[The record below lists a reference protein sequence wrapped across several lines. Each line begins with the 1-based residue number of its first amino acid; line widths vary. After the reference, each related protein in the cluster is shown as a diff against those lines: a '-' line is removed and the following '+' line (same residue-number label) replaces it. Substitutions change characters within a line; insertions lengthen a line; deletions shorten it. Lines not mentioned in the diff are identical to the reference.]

1 MSNNILQLPLRQFK
15 GVGPKVFS
23 KLESMGLETVEDLLF
38 HFPLRYQDKT
48 RLSCIGELK
57 EGMDAVVRGTI
68 RASGIARGRRPTL
81 IVKVDDGTGLITLR
95 FFHFRRAQA
104 QQLRIGDTITLFG
117 QPRMVGGNTEFAHP
131 EYVVGDREPQL
142 EEALT
147 PVYPVTEGMGQSTM
161 RNLTQQA
168 LTYLTQNPPE
178 DLLTG
183 LPGDSPSIT
192 DSIKFLHR
200 PSPDANTAAIVAGE
214 HPAQLRLALE
224 ELVAHQ
230 LSLLSR
236 RARTHEKTAAPV
248 NSQGK
253 LADTITSQLPFTLTG
268 AQQRVCEEIL
278 ADLRKST
285 PMLRLLQGDVGSGK
299 TLVAAL
305 TAAHMV
311 ESKHQVALMAPTEL
325 LSEQHFAGFQKW
337 FEPLGINVLWLTGQI
352 KGKARKAALERIEAG
367 EVDIIVGTHALFQ
380 DAVVFKSLGLVLVDE
395 QHRFGVNQRLS
406 LTQRGLNEITPHQ
419 LTMTA
424 TPIPRT
430 LSMVAYA
437 DLDCST
443 IDELP
448 PGRKP
453 ITTALIDNDRR
464 QSVIERVGNA
474 CQQGRQAYWVCA
486 LIEESEAL
494 DATAAEVTAEQLEA
508 ALPGLRIGLLHGRI
522 SSQEKGDIMAA
533 FAGHELD
540 ILVATT
546 VIEVGV
552 DVPNAS
558 LMIIENAER
567 FGLAQLHQLRGR
579 VGRGAVESHC
589 ILMYQSPLSQTARD
603 RLTVM
608 RESQDGFVLA
618 EKDLEIRGPGE
629 VLGTRQTGV
638 SSFRVARLP
647 EHNELLEKAQDIA
660 SNMVSTDA
668 QRAEKIEQR
677 WTRTLEA
684 FAHV

>member
-1 MSNNILQLPLRQFK
+1 
-15 GVGPKVFS
+15 
-23 KLESMGLETVEDLLF
+23 MGLETVEDLLF

-224 ELVAHQ
+224 ELLAHQ

-236 RARTHEKTAAPV
+236 RARTHEKTSVPV

-380 DAVVFKSLGLVLVDE
+380 EAVVFKSLGLVLVDE

-522 SSQEKGDIMAA
+522 SSQEKGDIMAT
-533 FAGHELD
+533 FANHELD

>member
-1 MSNNILQLPLRQFK
+1 
-15 GVGPKVFS
+15 
-23 KLESMGLETVEDLLF
+23 MGLETVEDLLF

-236 RARTHEKTAAPV
+236 RARTHEKTSAPV

-253 LADTITSQLPFTLTG
+253 LADTITSQLPFTLTD

-311 ESKHQVALMAPTEL
+311 ESQHQVALMAPTAL

-443 IDELP
+443 IDQLP

-533 FAGHELD
+533 FANHELD

>member
-352 KGKARKAALERIEAG
+352 KGKARKAALERIETG

-380 DAVVFKSLGLVLVDE
+380 EAVVFKSLGLVLVDE

-533 FAGHELD
+533 FANHELD

>member
-1 MSNNILQLPLRQFK
+1 
-15 GVGPKVFS
+15 
-23 KLESMGLETVEDLLF
+23 MGLETVEDLLF

-68 RASGIARGRRPTL
+68 RASGVARGRRPTL
-81 IVKVDDGTGLITLR
+81 IVKVDDGTGLVTLR

-117 QPRMVGGNTEFAHP
+117 QPRMGGGSTEFAHP
-131 EYVVGDREPQL
+131 EYVVGDQEPQL

-200 PSPDANTAAIVAGE
+200 PSPDANTTAIVAGE
-214 HPAQLRLALE
+214 HPTQLRLALE

-236 RARTHEKTAAPV
+236 RARTHEKTAASV
-248 NSQGK
+248 NSEGK
-253 LADTITSQLPFTLTG
+253 LAGAITSQLPFTLTG
-268 AQQRVCEEIL
+268 AQQRVCGEIL
-278 ADLRKST
+278 ADLRKAT

-337 FEPLGINVLWLTGQI
+337 FEPLGINVLWLTGQV
-352 KGKARKAALERIEAG
+352 KGKARKVALERIEAG

-494 DATAAEVTAEQLEA
+494 EATAAEVTAEQLTA

-533 FAGHELD
+533 FAGHDLD

-668 QRAEKIEQR
+668 ERAEKIEQR

>member
-1 MSNNILQLPLRQFK
+1 
-15 GVGPKVFS
+15 
-23 KLESMGLETVEDLLF
+23 MGLETVEDLLF

-178 DLLTG
+178 NLLTG

-200 PSPDANTAAIVAGE
+200 PSPDANTAEIVAGE

-253 LADTITSQLPFTLTG
+253 LADAITSQLPFTLTG
-268 AQQRVCEEIL
+268 AQQRVCEEIV

-380 DAVVFKSLGLVLVDE
+380 EAVVFKSLGLVLVDE

-533 FAGHELD
+533 FANHELD

>member
-1 MSNNILQLPLRQFK
+1 
-15 GVGPKVFS
+15 
-23 KLESMGLETVEDLLF
+23 MGLETVEDLLF

-236 RARTHEKTAAPV
+236 RARTHEKTSAPV

-253 LADTITSQLPFTLTG
+253 LADTIASQLPFTLTD

-278 ADLRKST
+278 ADLWKST

>member
-1 MSNNILQLPLRQFK
+1 
-15 GVGPKVFS
+15 
-23 KLESMGLETVEDLLF
+23 
-38 HFPLRYQDKT
+38 
-48 RLSCIGELK
+48 
-57 EGMDAVVRGTI
+57 
-68 RASGIARGRRPTL
+68 
-81 IVKVDDGTGLITLR
+81 
-95 FFHFRRAQA
+95 
-104 QQLRIGDTITLFG
+104 
-117 QPRMVGGNTEFAHP
+117 VGGNTEFAHP

-352 KGKARKAALERIEAG
+352 KGKVRKAALERIEAG

-533 FAGHELD
+533 FANHELD

>member
-131 EYVVGDREPQL
+131 EYMVGDREPQL

-380 DAVVFKSLGLVLVDE
+380 DAVAFKSLGLVLVDE

-533 FAGHELD
+533 FANHELD

>member
-1 MSNNILQLPLRQFK
+1 
-15 GVGPKVFS
+15 
-23 KLESMGLETVEDLLF
+23 MGLETVEDLLF

-104 QQLRIGDTITLFG
+104 QQLRIGDTIILFG

-253 LADTITSQLPFTLTG
+253 LADTITSQLAFTLTG

-533 FAGHELD
+533 FANHELD

>member
-1 MSNNILQLPLRQFK
+1 
-15 GVGPKVFS
+15 
-23 KLESMGLETVEDLLF
+23 MGLTTVEDLLF

-48 RLSCIGELK
+48 RLTCIGELR
-57 EGMDAVVRGTI
+57 EGIDAVVRGTI
-68 RASGIARGRRPTL
+68 RASGIAKGRRPTL
-81 IVKVDDGTGLITLR
+81 IVKVDDGTGLVTLR

-104 QQLRIGDTITLFG
+104 LQLRVGDTITLFG
-117 QPRMVGGNTEFAHP
+117 QPRLVGGGPEFAHP
-131 EYVVGDREPQL
+131 EYTVGDREPQL

-183 LPGDSPSIT
+183 LPSNSPSIA

-200 PSPDANTAAIVAGE
+200 PPPNAHISAIISGE

-230 LSLLSR
+230 ISLLSR
-236 RARTHEKTAAPV
+236 RERTRQKIAVSAA
-248 NSQGK
+248 SRGK
-253 LADTITSQLPFTLTG
+253 LASAIAAELPFELTA
-268 AQQRVCEEIL
+268 AQTRVCSEIL
-278 ADLRKST
+278 DDLRNPT

-299 TLVAAL
+299 TLVAAI
-305 TAAHMV
+305 TASHMV
-311 ESKHQVALMAPTEL
+311 EAGHQVALMAPTEL
-325 LSEQHFAGFQKW
+325 LSEQHFSGFKKW
-337 FEPLGINVLWLTGQI
+337 FEPLGVKTLWLTGQV
-352 KGKARKAALERIEAG
+352 KGKTRQAALASIEAG
-367 EVDIIVGTHALFQ
+367 TIDIVIGTHALFQ
-380 DAVVFKSLGLVLVDE
+380 DSVVFKSLGLVLVDE

-453 ITTALIDNDRR
+453 ITTVLIDNDRR

-494 DATAAEVTAEQLEA
+494 DANAAEVTAAQLKE
-508 ALPGLRIGLLHGRI
+508 ALPNQRIGLLHGRI
-522 SSQEKGDIMAA
+522 SSREKAEVMAA
-533 FAGHELD
+533 FSDGNLD

-589 ILMYQSPLSQTARD
+589 LLMYQSPLSQTARD

-629 VLGTRQTGV
+629 VLGTRQTGI
-638 SSFRVARLP
+638 SSFRVAKLP
-647 EHNELLEKAQDIA
+647 EHDNLLEQAQSIA
-660 SNMVSTDA
+660 SRLVSTDA
-668 QRAEKIEQR
+668 ERAKKIEQR

>member
-1 MSNNILQLPLRQFK
+1 
-15 GVGPKVFS
+15 
-23 KLESMGLETVEDLLF
+23 MGLETVEDLLF

-533 FAGHELD
+533 FANHELD

-647 EHNELLEKAQDIA
+647 DHNELLEKAQDIA